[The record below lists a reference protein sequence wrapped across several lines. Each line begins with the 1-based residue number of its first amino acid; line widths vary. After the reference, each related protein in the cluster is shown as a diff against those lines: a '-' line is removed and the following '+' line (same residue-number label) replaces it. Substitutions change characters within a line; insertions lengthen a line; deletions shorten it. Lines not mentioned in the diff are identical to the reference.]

1 MTTQQGVHRR
11 ALAKAVKAAWWIGDS
26 DGAAVRA
33 AGDLA
38 DMLDLLRSQ
47 RPTTLDGRVSIDTKE
62 AWHAAS
68 VHAKFQ
74 TALEQ
79 LQLTPATRLEVV
91 SDDTN
96 DLVTELRAVMN
107 GPGPA

>member
-1 MTTQQGVHRR
+1 MKQGVHRR
-11 ALAKAVKAAWWIGDS
+11 ALARAVAAAWWID
-26 DGAAVRA
+26 DTDAAAVRA

-38 DMLDLLRSQ
+38 DMLDLMRSQ

-79 LQLTPATRLEVV
+79 LQLTPATRPQVV
-91 SDDTN
+91 SEDTA
-96 DLVTELRAVMN
+96 DLVTELRAVVS
-107 GPGPA
+107 GAGAS